1 MTDQYKCPSYYDDD
15 NILRDCTCGKC
26 GETTPQDW
34 REEAV
39 DEIVDEHPWIYRLE
53 EALVNE
59 DKYHYCEVDATD
71 LKFTIKHYR
80 RLQNLLTSRDTY
92 WKEMVLAI
100 LEDVLDREY
109 QKRNPPKKHNYLESF
124 MWDIHK
130 AFMKDITNE
139 DNLK

>member
-80 RLQNLLTSRDTY
+80 RLQNLLTTHTT
-92 WKEMVLAI
+92 ELIAH
-100 LEDVLDREY
+100 LEIMRKPLKWQTHEQLINIIIY
-109 QKRNPPKKHNYLESF
+109 NECIS
-124 MWDIHK
+124 DIQEHLRSNNK
-130 AFMKDITNE
+130 
-139 DNLK
+139 